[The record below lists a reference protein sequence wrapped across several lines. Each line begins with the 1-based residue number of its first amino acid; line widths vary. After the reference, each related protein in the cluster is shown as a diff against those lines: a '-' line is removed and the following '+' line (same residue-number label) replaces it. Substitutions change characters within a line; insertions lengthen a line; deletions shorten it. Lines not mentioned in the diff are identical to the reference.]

1 VTVLTTVA
9 LALQVINPTLP
20 PPFHS
25 PSANNRPQVIPRPDG
40 AELHLPEG
48 FGIDVYADGFERP
61 RFMLQGPS
69 NEILLSDSMESG
81 SVYALLDK
89 NQDFKAD
96 AKQKL
101 IGGLDRPYGLALWKD
116 YLYIAE
122 ATRLKRYRYDAQ
134 RMTLGPGEELVSM
147 KDFDKGHWTR
157 TVLFDRQGTKMYLTI
172 GSGSNVSTGEDPR
185 RAAINT
191 YNPDG
196 SEHQIFAAGLRNVI
210 GLHWYPGTDVLWAAV
225 QERDG
230 LGDDLVPDY
239 LAAVQKGGFYGWP
252 YAYLG
257 PNEDPRNKGQQPDL
271 VKKTL
276 VPDVFLG
283 AHVAVL
289 DLLFYTGKQFPE
301 AYHGGAFL
309 AFHGSWNRAERV
321 GYSVAFV
328 PFKNGRPVSGP
339 QDFLTGF
346 RLGPDKREVW
356 GRPVGLLQL
365 SDGSLLVSEDGGNKI
380 WRIFYKG

>member
-1 VTVLTTVA
+1 MLGTPGRSRTCDLLLRRQALYSTELRAPERSEVYQICTESTIIERMRSVRKIILGCSIGSAIALATVTF
-9 LALQVINPTLP
+9 ALQVINPKLP

-48 FGIDVYADGFERP
+48 FGIDVYAEGFERP

-69 NEILLSDSMESG
+69 NEILLSDSSESG

-89 NQDFKAD
+89 NQDFKTD
-96 AKQKL
+96 TKQKL
-101 IGGLDRPYGLALWKD
+101 IGDLDRPYGLALWKD

-157 TVLFDRQGTKMYLTI
+157 TVLFDREGAKMYLTI

-185 RAAINT
+185 RAAINS

-196 SEHQIFAAGLRNVI
+196 TGHQIFAAGLRNVI
-210 GLHWYPGTDVLWAAV
+210 GLRWYPGTDVLWAAV

-239 LAAVQKGGFYGWP
+239 LAAVEQGGFYGWP

-257 PNEDPRNKGQQPDL
+257 PNEDPRNKGQQPEL

-283 AHVAVL
+283 AHVAVFGFT
-289 DLLFYTGKQFPE
+289 LL
-301 AYHGGAFL
+301 H
-309 AFHGSWNRAERV
+309 R
-321 GYSVAFV
+321 
-328 PFKNGRPVSGP
+328 
-339 QDFLTGF
+339 
-346 RLGPDKREVW
+346 
-356 GRPVGLLQL
+356 
-365 SDGSLLVSEDGGNKI
+365 
-380 WRIFYKG
+380 